1 MEKILKHA
9 TLPGRILL
17 SSLFIMAGVNKLFS
31 YEATGTYMDA
41 MGIPGALLPFVI
53 LLEIFGGLFVI
64 VGWNTRLTALVLA
77 VFCVSSGVLFHYD
90 FSDQTQATMFMKNLA
105 IAGGFLLLAANGPA
119 TTPKER

>member
-31 YEATGTYMDA
+31 YEATGAYMDA
-41 MGIPGALLPFVI
+41 TGIPGALLPFVI